1 MRNQLMH
8 CLLESYLCS
17 VSTAMRVPLLSWAS
31 HLTAHFKTLCL
42 YSGSMH
48 CQGSVINIID
58 TLML

>member
-1 MRNQLMH
+1 MH

-31 HLTAHFKTLCL
+31 HLTARSKTLCL
-42 YSGSMH
+42 YSASMH